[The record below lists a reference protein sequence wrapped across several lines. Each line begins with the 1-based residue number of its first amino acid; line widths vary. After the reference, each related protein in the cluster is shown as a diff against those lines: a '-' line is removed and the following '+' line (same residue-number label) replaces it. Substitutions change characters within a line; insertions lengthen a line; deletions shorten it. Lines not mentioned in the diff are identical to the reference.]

1 MYLRSVLKLNKV
13 YGSRKNATGGR
24 QPGTIRHAATGKG
37 EKKFWNHLFNQTK
50 KEGVITD
57 GYNSDNRRIWKLQQ
71 KVTAQDLPFTKD
83 ENSDAPP
90 F

>member
-1 MYLRSVLKLNKV
+1 M
-13 YGSRKNATGGR
+13 
-24 QPGTIRHAATGKG
+24 
-37 EKKFWNHLFNQTK
+37 FNQAK

-71 KVTAQDLPFTKD
+71 KITAQDLPFTKD